1 MNWDGSGGVGLEKNV
16 FETGPE
22 DLPVSAFNVFV
33 L

>member
-1 MNWDGSGGVGLEKNV
+1 MNWDDSGWGWPGKNV